1 MVQKIP
7 VVLADDQA
15 SHTPLKQSEQI
26 VVSAIPVSAEADN
39 AIVVKEDGLF
49 VPPAGGSEAGPQLV
63 FGVTEYNSGGFQVEP
78 MGQGEIQFGDG
89 AKLPPGWSVENG
101 RIRLANHYS
110 ADTPVRATLNLAIT
124 WGWREIEELTP
135 ELGLELMKSAPR
147 FGVQSNNVMLGSHI
161 SASVNDNGDM
171 VFTEHFAVDLT
182 MYAMSVG
189 DPSLGI
195 YQSIELYVT
204 NINQTYPID
213 IISAE
218 ARVDVENA
226 TGNWR
231 IG

>member
-7 VVLADDQA
+7 VVLGDDQA
-15 SHTPLKQSEQI
+15 SHTPLKQSDQI
-26 VVSAIPVSAEADN
+26 VVSAIPVSAAAGN
-39 AIVVKEDGLF
+39 AIEVKDDGLH
-49 VPPAGGSEAGPQLV
+49 VTLGGEAGPQLV
-63 FGVTEYNSGGFQVEP
+63 YGVTEHNSGGFQVNP
-78 MGQGEIQFGDG
+78 MSQGEVLFGDG
-89 AKLPPGWSVENG
+89 SYLPEGWSVENG

-110 ADTPVRATLNLAIT
+110 ADTPVRATLNIDIT
-124 WGWREIEELTP
+124 WSWQEIEELTP

-189 DPSLGI
+189 DPALGI

-204 NINQTYPID
+204 NINPTYIVGVV
-213 IISAE
+213 SVG

-226 TGNWR
+226 SGKWR